1 MNKAMV
7 ATFMATFMAT
17 MMATMMALAMAAPAW
32 GGEDSDTSREA
43 AIRKLGAMRVSVDFR
58 DQSLESAVSYL
69 RDFTGL
75 NLVIQSAGDDPD
87 APVRL
92 TVRDLPVKSVLKLML
107 ESRGLTATWRN
118 GAIVILPRE
127 ELRSTKVLRIY
138 DVKSHLMKIQDFPG
152 PTMELASPL
161 GGSVSCWQA
170 GVVVT
175 ESQEIACVLYEDLI
189 VELVQT
195 YVGGDS
201 WDDKGSVELVNGN
214 LIVSQSPK
222 VHREIEK
229 FLRKLLQV
237 Q

>member
-1 MNKAMV
+1 MNKSMV
-7 ATFMATFMAT
+7 ATL
-17 MMATMMALAMAAPAW
+17 MATMMALVMAAPSW
-32 GGEDSDTSREA
+32 SGEDSDTSREA
-43 AIRKLGAMRVSVDFR
+43 ATRKLGAMRVSVDFK

-118 GAIVILPRE
+118 GAIVILPRK
-127 ELRSTKVLRIY
+127 ELGSTKVLRIY

-161 GGSVSCWQA
+161 GGSASNWRV

-175 ESQEIACVLYEDLI
+175 LAEEPRSIMDEDLI
-189 VELVQT
+189 ISLVET
-195 YVGGDS
+195 HTGGES
-201 WDDKGSVELVNGN
+201 WDHDASMQLVNGN
-214 LIVSQSPK
+214 LVVTQSPK

-229 FLRKLLQV
+229 LLRKLLQV